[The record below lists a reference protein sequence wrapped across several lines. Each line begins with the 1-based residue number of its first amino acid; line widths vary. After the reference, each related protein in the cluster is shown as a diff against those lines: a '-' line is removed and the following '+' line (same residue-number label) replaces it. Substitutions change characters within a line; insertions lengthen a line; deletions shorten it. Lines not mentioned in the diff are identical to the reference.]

1 MKQYDEVKCPICGVN
16 WFEHSPECCRH
27 AYRPVSPPRPDWV
40 EETPSNVSRPDV
52 GSGGAPAGHPIPGC
66 AGRGGCR

>member
-40 EETPSNVSRPDV
+40 EEMPGATSRPDV
-52 GSGGAPAGHPIPGC
+52 ITVVSRPSRVGSVAR
-66 AGRGGCR
+66 GR